1 MDLNLYYMILITILQ
16 ISFGI
21 GLFYSTTKARYFA
34 YVGVFA
40 YILGLLGGA
49 YYG

>member
-1 MDLNLYYMILITILQ
+1 MDLNLYYIILISILLT
-16 ISFGI
+16 SFGI

-34 YVGVFA
+34 YVGVVA